1 MKRTG
6 CGWLEHS
13 LPQAYKQ
20 MKVTRTKLNIMEKSS
35 AVTVS
40 VTCAMTAGC
49 CCAEDKT
56 MMQAGL

>member
-1 MKRTG
+1 MAG
-6 CGWLEHS
+6 IQPSAGL
-13 LPQAYKQ
+13 KQ

-35 AVTVS
+35 AVTVF
-40 VTCAMTAGC
+40 VTCALTADC